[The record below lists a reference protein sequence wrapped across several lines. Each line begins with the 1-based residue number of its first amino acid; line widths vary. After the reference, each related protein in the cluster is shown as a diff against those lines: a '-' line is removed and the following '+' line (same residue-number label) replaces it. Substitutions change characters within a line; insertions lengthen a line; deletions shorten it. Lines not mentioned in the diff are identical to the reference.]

1 MSQSWGQNLGLMEQ
15 KLAKKARFTCVV
27 GAFDTSCHLTI
38 GSSDHPTMCG
48 IVSFALR
55 LLERVANQVWQTA
68 EKRNRLRG
76 RQMIG
81 WSDDPLVRWPL
92 AKKPLAAK
100 AFVAGE
106 SSFEAMNFRCCRPQ
120 LWDIIKKLR
129 YDPRLSAWSTSAS
142 TSFPNGTR
150 KSMNPF
156 SSTSGANFPS

>member
-1 MSQSWGQNLGLMEQ
+1 
-15 KLAKKARFTCVV
+15 
-27 GAFDTSCHLTI
+27 
-38 GSSDHPTMCG
+38 MCG

-81 WSDDPLVRWPL
+81 WSDDPLVRWAL

-106 SSFEAMNFRCCRPQ
+106 SSFEAMNFRCCRPH
-120 LWDIIKKLR
+120 LWDIIN
-129 YDPRLSAWSTSAS
+129 A
-142 TSFPNGTR
+142 
-150 KSMNPF
+150 
-156 SSTSGANFPS
+156 